1 VEVDVRRYLLERIGQ
16 ALIVLW
22 AAYTATFLILYLLPS
37 NPIALR
43 LSGANVQVQ
52 DLTPA
57 QLAQMEAQYGLNKPV
72 IVQYFTMLWDAL
84 HLNFGQSTSLSLPV
98 STVLAQRLPTTATL
112 AAFAVLFMLV
122 LGFGVAYAAAWV
134 QWRPAKVML
143 SRLPAIGVS
152 VPSFWVG
159 LLLIQVFSFDLG
171 WFPSTGNNGLSS
183 YVLPAISMA
192 LPAGAVLAQVLTSSF
207 EKVLREP
214 YIATAK
220 AKGLSRAAIQL
231 RHALRNAAL
240 PTLTIL
246 GLLIATAVTGA
257 VIAETVFSISGVGR
271 LAQQAVLSQD
281 VPVVQ
286 AIVLVAAVMFVV
298 VNLIVDLLYPLLDPR
313 IAYTPKV
320 V

>member
-1 VEVDVRRYLLERIGQ
+1 MKRYLLERIGQ

-22 AAYTATFLILYLLPS
+22 AAYTATFLILNLLPS

-72 IVQYFTMLWDAL
+72 LEQYFSMLWNAL

-98 STVLAQRLPTTATL
+98 STVLAQRLPTTITL
-112 AAFAVLFMLV
+112 AAFAIVFMLV
-122 LGFGVAYAAAWV
+122 LGFAVAYAAAWA
-134 QWRPAKVML
+134 QWRPAKVLL

-171 WFPSTGNNGLSS
+171 WFPSTGSNGLGS

-192 LPAGAVLAQVLTSSF
+192 LPAGAILAQVLTSSF

-214 YIATAK
+214 YIATAR
-220 AKGLSRAAIQL
+220 AKGLSRGAIQF

-240 PTLTIL
+240 PTLTLL
-246 GLLIATAVTGA
+246 GLLIGTAVTGA

-286 AIVLVAAVMFVV
+286 AIVLVAAAVFVL
-298 VNLIVDLLYPLLDPR
+298 VNLVVDLLYPLLDPR